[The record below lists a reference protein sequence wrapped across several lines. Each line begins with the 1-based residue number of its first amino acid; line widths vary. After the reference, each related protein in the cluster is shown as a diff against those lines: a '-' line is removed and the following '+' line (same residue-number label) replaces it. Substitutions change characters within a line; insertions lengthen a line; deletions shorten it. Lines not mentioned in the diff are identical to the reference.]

1 MPLHKTKFYNKRIL
15 NNNNFSLK
23 LTFPPLNKNVKA
35 INPRNISGVLLLDKA
50 LGASS
55 NKAVQSIK
63 RLLSATKCGH
73 TGTLDPM
80 ATGLLPL
87 CLGEAT
93 KFSALLLGADKTYQA
108 TLILGYLSTTG
119 DTEGE
124 ISKVIDGDYCP
135 PTQQYC
141 DQILSQFIGTI
152 TQIPPMYSALKY
164 QGKPLYAY
172 ARDGKTIERKARQ
185 VQIYQLHMES
195 LQENELRLT
204 IHCSTGTYIR
214 TLAEDIGKAL
224 GYGGAYLTQLRRTRI
239 DCFDIAQAQT
249 FTALENLNAISRDR
263 YLLPIDCLLQKFQA
277 IVLDDA
283 AVLHITQGRV
293 VSGQLQN
300 TLPKD
305 TSVRLYNLQQQFLGL
320 GMVTYDQKI
329 IAKRLLATHN
339 VKSSSSEHKVH
350 CANHT

>member
-1 MPLHKTKFYNKRIL
+1 MLLRKIKFCNKRIL
-15 NNNNFSLK
+15 NNRNFSLK
-23 LTFPPLNKNVKA
+23 PLLPLNKNVKA
-35 INPRNISGVLLLDKA
+35 INSRNISGILLLDKA

-63 RLLSATKCGH
+63 RLFSATKCGH

-93 KFSALLLGADKTYQA
+93 KFSAMLLGADKTYQA

-124 ISKVIDGDYCP
+124 ISKAIDGDCCA
-135 PTQQYC
+135 PTRQYC
-141 DQILSQFIGTI
+141 DRILTQFIGTI

-185 VQIYQLHMES
+185 VQIYQLHIES
-195 LQENELRLT
+195 LQENKLCLT
-204 IHCSTGTYIR
+204 VHCSTGTYIR

-224 GYGGAYLTQLRRTRI
+224 GYGGAYLTQLRRIKI
-239 DCFDIAQAQT
+239 DSFDITQAQT
-249 FTALENLNAISRDR
+249 FAALENLDTVSRDR
-263 YLLPIDCLLQKFQA
+263 YLLPIDCLLQKFQTIA
-277 IVLDDA
+277 LDDA

-293 VSGQLQN
+293 VSGQLKN

-305 TSVRLYNLQQQFLGL
+305 TSVRLYNSQQQFLGL
-320 GMVTYDQKI
+320 GMVTHDQKI

-339 VKSSSSEHKVH
+339 VKLSSSEHKVH

>member
-1 MPLHKTKFYNKRIL
+1 M
-15 NNNNFSLK
+15 
-23 LTFPPLNKNVKA
+23 
-35 INPRNISGVLLLDKA
+35 LLDKA

-55 NKAVQSIK
+55 NQAVQSVK
-63 RLLSATKCGH
+63 RLFSATKCGH

-93 KFSALLLGADKTYQA
+93 KFSAMLLGADKTYQA

-124 ISKVIDGDYCP
+124 ISKAIDGDYLAL
-135 PTQQYC
+135 TRQYC
-141 DQILSQFIGTI
+141 DRILTQFIGTI

-172 ARDGKTIERKARQ
+172 ARDGITIERKARQ
-185 VQIYQLHMES
+185 VQIYQLHIES
-195 LQENELRLT
+195 LQENELCLT

-224 GYGGAYLTQLRRTRI
+224 GYGGAYLTQLRRIKI
-239 DCFDIAQAQT
+239 DSFDITQAQT
-249 FTALENLNAISRDR
+249 FAALENLDTVSRDR

-277 IVLDDA
+277 IVLDDG

-293 VSGQLQN
+293 VSDQLKN
-300 TLPKD
+300 MLPKD
-305 TSVRLYNLQQQFLGL
+305 SSVRLYNSQQQFLGL

-339 VKSSSSEHKVH
+339 
-350 CANHT
+350 